1 MIKIV
6 QTFDS
11 VFYFVIALLLFLFT
25 RHLLSR
31 DILLLLQKI
40 TRSSHLAH
48 KIHFFLVLPG
58 VFLHEFSHFL
68 ALRIMGVPS
77 TLHLGIEMG
86 PEAVVYGHVDFYEK
100 DVNAFK
106 HFITGIAPLLTG
118 LLSTT
123 ILAIQFMGVPS
134 IQELI
139 ESQGKINFQS
149 IIGHTEKI
157 IFWIAFY
164 LLFAIA
170 SEMLPSASDRKYWLP
185 FAGFILVLIILSLL
199 TNTYPWLLANVYPF
213 LSNWLKVLAMIFTI
227 CLIPQLILLIPLRLL
242 RRLTSTRHA

>member
-1 MIKIV
+1 MIEIIR
-6 QTFDS
+6 TFDS
-11 VFYFVIALLLFLFT
+11 VFYFLIALLLFLFT
-25 RHLLSR
+25 RRLLSI

-40 TRSSHLAH
+40 TRSAHLAH

-68 ALRIMGVPS
+68 ALRIMGVSS

-86 PEAVVYGHVDFYEK
+86 QEAVVYGHVDFYEK

-123 ILAIQFMGVPS
+123 FLAIQFMGVPS

-139 ESQGKINFQS
+139 KSQGQINFQS
-149 IIGHTEKI
+149 ILDQTEKI

-185 FAGFILVLIILSLL
+185 LAGFVFILMILSLL
-199 TNTYPWLLANVYPF
+199 TNTYPWLLSNIYPF
-213 LSNWLKVLAMIFTI
+213 LSNWLKILAMIFTI

-242 RRLTSTRHA
+242 RSLTSPRRA